1 MGGTTCGTCQRKI
14 PTSPAGLPGKNAYTF
29 LTASFTMPAAAASVT
44 VTVSNAGQFG
54 NRWAVVGQ
62 IIFIQGAGFF
72 QVAAIVGTN
81 QLTVTNLG
89 YVINAAPTSTIGSG
103 GYISPAGP
111 IGATGTSGG
120 NGVNGTARLYEVLT
134 TQTSA
139 TTFANATLASYSIP
153 ANTLVNDGDSLVI
166 EAWMVQSGS
175 ITFGQPSRRITI
187 AGQSATIFGG
197 IQEPRIVLQ
206 STNSALLRI
215 EIIKTS
221 VNTAT
226 SRVIVDQD
234 ITLPSIKYTVALTAL
249 DFTVSNPLV
258 LSVFQV
264 VASGTELRSLTVD
277 KIASI

>member
-1 MGGTTCGTCQRKI
+1 MSGTTCGTCQRKI

-29 LTASFTMPAAAASVT
+29 LTASFTMPTAGNFVT
-44 VTVSNAGQFG
+44 VTVSNYGQFG
-54 NRWAVVGQ
+54 NRWATIGQ
-62 IIFIQGAGFF
+62 IIFVENAGHF
-72 QVAAIVGTN
+72 QVEDVIGTN
-81 QLTVTNLG
+81 QLQITNLDYDG
-89 YVINAAPTSTIGSG
+89 NANSGTTIASG
-103 GYISPAGP
+103 GYISPAGLVGIAGP
-111 IGATGTSGG
+111 SGS
-120 NGVNGTARLYEVLT
+120 NGVNGLARLYRLLT
-134 TQTSA
+134 TQTTA
-139 TTFANATLASYSIP
+139 TTFSWQALGSYTVP

-175 ITFGQPSRRITI
+175 ISLGEPSRRITF

-197 IQEPRIVLQ
+197 IQEPKINLV

-226 SRVIVDQD
+226 SRIIVDTN
-234 ITLPSIKYTVALTAL
+234 ISLPSVKYTVALTAL

>member
-1 MGGTTCGTCQRKI
+1 MSSTCPTCQRKI

-29 LTASFTMPAAAASVT
+29 LTESFPMPAVGNNVT
-44 VTVSNAGQFG
+44 ITVSNSGQFG

-62 IIFIQGAGFF
+62 VIFIEGARFF
-72 QVAAIVGTN
+72 QVAALVGTN
-81 QLTVTNLG
+81 QITVTNLG
-89 YVINAAPTSTIGSG
+89 YSGNATPGTTISAN
-103 GYISPAGP
+103 GYVSPAGP
-111 IGATGTSGG
+111 IGQTGLPGS
-120 NGVNGTARLYEVLT
+120 NGVNGLARLYRLLT

-139 TTFANATLASYSIP
+139 TTFSWQALASYTVP

-175 ITFGQPSRRITI
+175 IALGEPSRRITF

-197 IQEPRIVLQ
+197 SQEPKIFLQ
-206 STNSALLRI
+206 SSNTALLRI

-226 SRVIVDQD
+226 SRIIVDTN
-234 ITLPSIKYTVALTAL
+234 ISLPSVKYTVALTAL